1 MLLSITRENGDVV
14 EGHEAVKSKV
24 IAYF

>member
-1 MLLSITRENGDVV
+1 MLLSVTKEDGDVV

>member
-1 MLLSITRENGDVV
+1 MLLSVTREDGDVV
-14 EGHEAVKSKV
+14 EGHEAIKSKV